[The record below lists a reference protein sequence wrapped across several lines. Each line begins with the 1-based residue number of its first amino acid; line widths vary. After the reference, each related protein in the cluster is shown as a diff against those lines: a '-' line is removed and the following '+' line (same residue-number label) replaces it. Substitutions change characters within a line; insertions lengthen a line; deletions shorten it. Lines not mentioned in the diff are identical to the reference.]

1 MLNADQASVA
11 EVAYVQVA
19 ADGSSPNL
27 NSGVTTSRQ
36 GAGEYTVTLPA
47 GEGQTYDLIFAQ
59 VIGQGPLGRSA
70 NVYDLSAL
78 AKKVYISAGPGA
90 PVDSAFSLMIV
101 RANLQGGATP

>member
-1 MLNADQASVA
+1 
-11 EVAYVQVA
+11 
-19 ADGSSPNL
+19 
-27 NSGVTTSRQ
+27 
-36 GAGEYTVTLPA
+36 
-47 GEGQTYDLIFAQ
+47 
-59 VIGQGPLGRSA
+59 LGRSA